1 MRPLAAAA
9 LIVLCAALAHAQDA
23 PATEGEGQI
32 LVARALWPEQDLSKA
47 AYHVFAD
54 EARRELVDVFPATNP
69 EGAALLALRAG
80 TYWIQA
86 VVDVNGND
94 VPDAGDGL
102 GWYGVD
108 ELSSEARPQP
118 LQVTGPRL
126 EPVVV
131 PILVTI
137 AEGGGLSALPWA
149 QARRTGTISGTVTG
163 GEGDLIVALLATAED
178 QQSTVRRPEADGF
191 FALKAMPGQ
200 WRLLVAAD
208 RSGDGVL
215 GAGDLIATRGFD
227 DEPLT
232 VEPGDELLLG
242 EIALLACVAAPPEL
256 PAIVGGRITGA
267 PLPEG
272 AIGRVAFCP
281 DAALRRVSFSLA
293 ADARGGFLAVAPPAI
308 YYLRA
313 TIDRDSDGGLAPGDL
328 LGFYG
333 VADLLGGDTPHPL
346 DLPPGALRT
355 DLTIAI
361 TARLDE
367 TGRLVT
373 YTAEANADT
382 NAPADA
388 PGE

>member
-1 MRPLAAAA
+1 MKSLAAAL
-9 LIVLCAALAHAQDA
+9 LIVLCAALALAQDA

-32 LVARALWPEQDLSKA
+32 LVARALWPEQDLSKT

-69 EGAALLALRAG
+69 EGAALLALRPG

-102 GWYGVD
+102 GWFGVD
-108 ELSSEARPQP
+108 ELSSAARPQP
-118 LQVTGPRL
+118 LRVTGPRL
-126 EPVVV
+126 EPVVI

-137 AEGGGLSALPWA
+137 ADGGGLSALPWA
-149 QARRTGTISGTVTG
+149 QALRPATLSATVTG
-163 GEGDLIVALLATAED
+163 GAGEVIVALFATSDD
-178 QQSTVRRPEADGF
+178 QTSQVRRLEDDGS
-191 FALKAMPGQ
+191 FALRAMPGR
-200 WRLLVAAD
+200 WRLLIAAD

-227 DEPLT
+227 DEPLS
-232 VEPGDELLLG
+232 VEPGEDQALG

-267 PLPEG
+267 PIPED
-272 AIGRVAFCP
+272 ATGRVAFCP
-281 DAALRRVSFSLA
+281 DAALRRVSFSVA
-293 ADARGGFLAVAPPAI
+293 ADAQGSFLAVAPPAI

-313 TIDRDSDGGLAPGDL
+313 TVGHDSGGGLEPGDL
-328 LGFYG
+328 LGFHG
-333 VADLLGGDTPHPL
+333 VTDLLGGDTPQPL

-355 DLTIAI
+355 DLAIAI

-373 YTAEANADT
+373 YTAETNADT